1 MESTGGRVVARG
13 WVSNGRCKCA
23 GYGWKFRPIPFLKA
37 IAKNEHIWK
46 QFLNDLM
53 LNHEYPFK
61 VSYLLG
67 LEEEVA
73 FEKYQKKGV
82 KRSFLPRIG
91 HGSFDYGKLT

>member
-1 MESTGGRVVARG
+1 
-13 WVSNGRCKCA
+13 
-23 GYGWKFRPIPFLKA
+23 
-37 IAKNEHIWK
+37 
-46 QFLNDLM
+46 M

-73 FEKYQKKGV
+73 FEKYQKKGA